1 MVEIYTVTL
10 YFLVASIYNV
20 IVILY
25 GGKYM
30 NTPKENNINGCVV
43 EISSKQSNFTKQGSN
58 NGGNTNSSLLKHIQN
73 ANVNNKNNKE

>member
-1 MVEIYTVTL
+1 
-10 YFLVASIYNV
+10 
-20 IVILY
+20 
-25 GGKYM
+25 M

-58 NGGNTNSSLLKHIQN
+58 NGGNTNSSLLKNIQN